1 MRIRSVGVLSVGKIF
16 GTLYAILGLLIGLVF
31 ALIAAVGGAAALNQ
45 QGAKAPFPG
54 AALGVFA
61 IVVFP
66 VCYGIA
72 GFIGGLITAG
82 LYNLVAGMV
91 GGIEVEFERDR
102 REAE

>member
-45 QGAKAPFPG
+45 PGAKAAFPG

-61 IVVFP
+61 IVVLP
-66 VCYGIA
+66 VFYGIG

-102 REAE
+102 PEAE